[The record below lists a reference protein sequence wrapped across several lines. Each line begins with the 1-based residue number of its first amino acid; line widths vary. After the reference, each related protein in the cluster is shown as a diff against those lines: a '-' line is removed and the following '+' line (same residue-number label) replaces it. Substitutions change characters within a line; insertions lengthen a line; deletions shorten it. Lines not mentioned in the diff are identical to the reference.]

1 MKIHDISP
9 LLSSQTAVFPG
20 DRNFKREVA
29 LSFEAGHN
37 LLLSSISTTLHLGA
51 HADAPNH
58 YSKEGVGISE
68 VSLERYLGLAQVVL
82 LKKNPGTRITA
93 DDIRNLKISAPR
105 VLFKTLSFPNPNNW
119 NNDFVSLSA
128 GAIEELVLQK
138 VGLVG
143 MDTPSV
149 DLADD
154 KVLEAHNAIR
164 SHGMSI
170 LEGLVLT
177 DVPEGLYTLVALPL
191 KIKDADAS
199 PVRAILIEKD
209 LGIL

>member
-119 NNDFVSLSA
+119 NNDFDCLDIQNIHFH
-128 GAIEELVLQK
+128 GQK
-138 VGLVG
+138 
-143 MDTPSV
+143 
-149 DLADD
+149 
-154 KVLEAHNAIR
+154 
-164 SHGMSI
+164 
-170 LEGLVLT
+170 
-177 DVPEGLYTLVALPL
+177 
-191 KIKDADAS
+191 
-199 PVRAILIEKD
+199 
-209 LGIL
+209 